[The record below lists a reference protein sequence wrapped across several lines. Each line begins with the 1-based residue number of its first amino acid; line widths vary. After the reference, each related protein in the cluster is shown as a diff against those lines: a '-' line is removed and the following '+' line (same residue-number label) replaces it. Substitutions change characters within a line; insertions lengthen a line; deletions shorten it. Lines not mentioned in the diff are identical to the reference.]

1 MKGTY
6 NDLSFNKVTLDMFAV
21 EECVRIAYGSLVNGI
36 RMHSEELLDA
46 SGNDKDISCITART
60 LSNNAARLVDV
71 AETLHTIRGMSKR
84 ESVVLVNKREVD
96 EKFKGD
102 KFPELKKKEDK

>member
-71 AETLHTIRGMSKR
+71 TETLHTIRGMSKR

>member
-71 AETLHTIRGMSKR
+71 AETLYTIQGMSQR
-84 ESVVLVNKREVD
+84 ESIVLVNKREVK
-96 EKFKGD
+96 EEFKRD

>member
-71 AETLHTIRGMSKR
+71 AETLHTIRAMSKR
-84 ESVVLVNKREVD
+84 ESVVPVNKREVD